1 MAGMTNSTQLL
12 ARAVGVLPAVPG
24 GAGGRFRGD
33 GPFLCPTGH

>member
-12 ARAVGVLPAVPG
+12 ARAIAVMLAVPG

>member
-1 MAGMTNSTQLL
+1 MAGTTNSIQLL
-12 ARAVGVLPAVPG
+12 ARAAGVLLAVPG